1 MDLIKFDA
9 LISLISFGKPMLTN
23 VFDKFS
29 WIAETPISLMFVPIN
44 ASSVILGHL
53 FTNMEMFSSFTF
65 NSCRLSFKIVG
76 DMLLQ
81 IKLRALSVR
90 SVLSKFTSVS

>member
-1 MDLIKFDA
+1 MNIA
-9 LISLISFGKPMLTN
+9 L